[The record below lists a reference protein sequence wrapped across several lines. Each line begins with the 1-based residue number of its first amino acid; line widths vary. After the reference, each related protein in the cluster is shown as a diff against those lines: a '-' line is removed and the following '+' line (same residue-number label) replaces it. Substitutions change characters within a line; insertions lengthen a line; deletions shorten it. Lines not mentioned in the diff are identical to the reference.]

1 MEKRHEQVVA
11 EPMRYVGAIL
21 ASDLAPQKWP
31 SPSNCFTCWIAIGH
45 DATIHKFPKS
55 LFPVFIGWVCHVP
68 NYGHSLMDWRIPAT
82 VINRAERSN

>member
-45 DATIHKFPKS
+45 DATIHKFPKK
-55 LFPVFIGWVCHVP
+55 PVSRLYWLGLLCTQ
-68 NYGHSLMDWRIPAT
+68 L
-82 VINRAERSN
+82 RSFNNGLAHPGYSH